1 MEEHVIAHFLMYI
14 MLTPQTFFQCSV
26 QHDICTV
33 LREFH
38 TNNFYP
44 SAIPKLCTLDNAAQ
58 FQLTM
63 CVPPELEQT
72 EQVRRWTLAKGEDLP
87 CSLLSQLWP
96 AVPSTAGDWGS
107 EQTDPATS
115 RCLDP

>member
-1 MEEHVIAHFLMYI
+1 
-14 MLTPQTFFQCSV
+14 MLA
-26 QHDICTV
+26 V

-38 TNNFYP
+38 TNNFLP
-44 SAIPKLCTLDNAAQ
+44 LAIPKLCTLDNAAQ

-72 EQVRRWTLAKGEDLP
+72 EQVRRWTLTRAEEVA

-96 AVPSTAGDWGS
+96 AVPSTAGDWGMG
-107 EQTDPATS
+107 QTAPDTS
-115 RCLDP
+115 RCLDS